1 MKFVLLSIELT
12 IFCIFENMI
21 RTIFLFALIFP
32 LLVACPISNSSTK
45 AANELYANKMDFKK
59 WKKLSF
65 KSVSFVLPQKFEEE
79 VSFDYTIN
87 KYSSKQYSLQSLFL
101 YFSVEIFSDTS
112 ATYLQYVYNQKS
124 NLHAVQKNYVNS
136 ILVSLIGNYDAGY
149 RISEIKQLNK
159 NCLSQVIIE
168 NFNRQ
173 NKWDSDQT
181 STYFIATKKINK
193 SFYVFQFVGKTENMH
208 FLQDDFFK
216 IVNSAR

>member
-1 MKFVLLSIELT
+1 MKSLLFCNGLT

-21 RTIFLFALIFP
+21 RTIFLVALILP
-32 LLVACPISNSSTK
+32 LLVACPMSNSSTK

-59 WKKLSF
+59 WEIINYNSISF
-65 KSVSFVLPQKFEEE
+65 ILPQKFEEE
-79 VSFDYTIN
+79 TSFDYTIN

-101 YFSVEIFSDTS
+101 YFSVEKFSDTS
-112 ATYLQYVYNQKS
+112 ATYLQYVNNQKS

-136 ILVSLIGNYDAGY
+136 IQNSISGYYSDGY
-149 RISEIKQLNK
+149 RTSEIKHSSK

-193 SFYVFQFVGKTENMH
+193 SFYAFQFVGKTENMRY
-208 FLQDDFFK
+208 LQDDFFK
-216 IVNSAR
+216 IVNSAH

>member
-1 MKFVLLSIELT
+1 MKSVLLSIELT

-21 RTIFLFALIFP
+21 RTIFLFALILP

-112 ATYLQYVYNQKS
+112 ATYLQYVNNQKS

>member
-21 RTIFLFALIFP
+21 RTIFLFALILP

-112 ATYLQYVYNQKS
+112 ATYLQYVNNQKS

>member
-1 MKFVLLSIELT
+1 ML

-21 RTIFLFALIFP
+21 RTIFLFALILP

-65 KSVSFVLPQKFEEE
+65 KSGSFVLPQKFEEE

-112 ATYLQYVYNQKS
+112 ATYFQYINNERS
-124 NLHAVQKNYVNS
+124 NLHAIQKNYINS
-136 ILVSLIGNYDAGY
+136 IQNSLSQEDYTGY
-149 RISEIKQLNK
+149 RTSEIKRLSRK
-159 NCLSQVIIE
+159 CLSQVVIQ
-168 NFNRQ
+168 NFIRFY
-173 NKWDSDQT
+173 KWDTDQT
-181 STYFIATKKINK
+181 KTYFIATKKIKK
-193 SFYVFQFVGKTENMH
+193 SFYVFQLIGKSENMKY
-208 FLQDDFFK
+208 LQDDFFK
-216 IVNSAR
+216 IVNSAK

>member
-1 MKFVLLSIELT
+1 MKSVLLSIELT

-21 RTIFLFALIFP
+21 RTIFLFALMLP

-65 KSVSFVLPQKFEEE
+65 KSVSFVLPEKFEEE
-79 VSFDYTIN
+79 VNFDYTFN

-112 ATYLQYVYNQKS
+112 ATYLQYVNNQKS

-136 ILVSLIGNYDAGY
+136 ILVSLTGNYDAGY

-208 FLQDDFFK
+208 YLQDDFFK
-216 IVNSAR
+216 IVNSVR

>member
-1 MKFVLLSIELT
+1 MKSVLLSIELT

-21 RTIFLFALIFP
+21 RTIFLFALILP

-65 KSVSFVLPQKFEEE
+65 KSVSFVLPEKFEEE

-112 ATYLQYVYNQKS
+112 ATYLQYVNNQKS

-208 FLQDDFFK
+208 YLQDDFFK